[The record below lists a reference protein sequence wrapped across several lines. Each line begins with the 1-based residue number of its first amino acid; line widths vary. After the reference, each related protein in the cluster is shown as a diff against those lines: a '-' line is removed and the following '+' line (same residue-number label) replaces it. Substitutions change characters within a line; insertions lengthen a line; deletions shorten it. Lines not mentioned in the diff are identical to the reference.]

1 MYNHGV
7 WIGFQIAPENKSI
20 DLIKDCASDI
30 VALFLVSFRTAGD
43 IDIHVCF
50 FCKFWSTVSK
60 CSSSKNDYPKGLM
73 LSSSCPRQRC
83 KCGFLQ
89 SIVRQQE
96 LETEEFQF
104 GT

>member
-7 WIGFQIAPENKSI
+7 WIGFQIAPENTSI

-43 IDIHVCF
+43 LDIHVF

-60 CSSSKNDYPKGLM
+60 CSSSKNDYPKGLI
-73 LSSSCPRQRC
+73 LPVAPDKDANAAFCNRLYAN
-83 KCGFLQ
+83 KN
-89 SIVRQQE
+89 
-96 LETEEFQF
+96 
-104 GT
+104 

>member
-7 WIGFQIAPENKSI
+7 WIGFQIAPENTSI

-50 FCKFWSTVSK
+50 FVNFGLQYQNVAL
-60 CSSSKNDYPKGLM
+60 PKM
-73 LSSSCPRQRC
+73 IIQR
-83 KCGFLQ
+83 
-89 SIVRQQE
+89 V
-96 LETEEFQF
+96 
-104 GT
+104 